1 MMKRH
6 PEIGEQILA
15 PLHAFRDAL
24 PIVRS
29 HHERVDGSGYPDGL
43 AGEAIPWLARIL
55 AVADVYDALASDRP
69 YRAGLSQRAVVTII
83 ERDAGTHFDPRVVD
97 ALLSIERDGWLGEA
111 AGRLHTDGDQG
122 ALVGYLRVEVAA

>member
-1 MMKRH
+1 M
-6 PEIGEQILA
+6 
-15 PLHAFRDAL
+15 
-24 PIVRS
+24 
-29 HHERVDGSGYPDGL
+29 
-43 AGEAIPWLARIL
+43 
-55 AVADVYDALASDRP
+55 YDALASDRP